1 MSLHLDRRRS
11 TRRRSGR
18 CTLVA
23 RRLGIGLFSSFLVF
37 AGVSG
42 VGHGAPTVPGAE
54 PVVLAVAPAGEFC
67 SFPIKVTALDGQTAR
82 TVNGTFILTGPFT
95 VTVTNTATGTS
106 TTVNASG
113 PTFVDTT
120 TGLVTQVGP
129 TLIGQPASRNVGPA
143 FLILNFG
150 RTEYTPNL
158 TIATI
163 TGQQTDLCAAVA

>member
-1 MSLHLDRRRS
+1 MPI
-11 TRRRSGR
+11 
-18 CTLVA
+18 A
-23 RRLGIGLFSSFLVF
+23 RRLGIGLFSSFLAF
-37 AGVSG
+37 ASVSG
-42 VGHGAPTVPGAE
+42 VAHGAPAVPGAQ
-54 PVVLAVAPAGEFC
+54 PVVILDAVAGEYC
-67 SFPIKVTALDGQTAR
+67 SFPIRVTALDGQTAR

-95 VTVTNTATGTS
+95 VTITNTDTGAS

-129 TLIGQPASRNVGPA
+129 TVIGQPASRNVGPA

-150 RTEYTPNL
+150 RTQYTSNR